1 MFLNIKF
8 IFSPAY
14 ETRMYNILLCYLIYL
29 IYFIDRGQPN
39 WQKQLKES
47 CTKIQIC
54 LRLKILR
61 TGTYSVAC
69 PYFPMKKFFSSSSTF
84 HSCSIIDIAI
94 RNINISF

>member
-39 WQKQLKES
+39 WEAIKRKLHKNTNLFAIENF
-47 CTKIQIC
+47 KNRYIQC
-54 LRLKILR
+54 GMLLFSNEKIL
-61 TGTYSVAC
+61 
-69 PYFPMKKFFSSSSTF
+69 FIKF
-84 HSCSIIDIAI
+84 H
-94 RNINISF
+94 ISFL

>member
-29 IYFIDRGQPN
+29 IYFIDRSQPN
-39 WQKQLKES
+39 WEAIKRKLHKNTNLFAIENF
-47 CTKIQIC
+47 KN
-54 LRLKILR
+54 
-61 TGTYSVAC
+61 SVAC

>member
-39 WQKQLKES
+39 WEAIKRKLHKNTNLFAIENF
-47 CTKIQIC
+47 KNRYIQ
-54 LRLKILR
+54 R
-61 TGTYSVAC
+61 G